1 MYSVATSN
9 GAPVDLFST
18 TFPASSYARMLF
30 QRVLNASGYIGI
42 VNFCASYQVP
52 NALAASRPIY
62 LPNGVISH
70 YERFI
75 IYNPNFMK
83 NMEFWSSNEFVPL
96 AILAHELGHHFF
108 AHTDNINSIVK
119 HPWAKEIEADYYSGF
134 VLAKLGAKPSD
145 LELSQRLMFT
155 MWANATHPDSYSRI
169 SNIARGWKDGGGMG
183 IVEDVLQNV
192 YNKINNELNRW
203 H

>member
-18 TFPASSYARMLF
+18 TFSASPYAKMLF
-30 QRVLNASGYIGI
+30 QRVLDASGYTGGVI
-42 VNFCASYQVP
+42 FLASYQVP
-52 NALAASRPIY
+52 NAMAASRPIY
-62 LPNGVISH
+62 FSPGVISQ

-83 NMEFWSSNEFVPL
+83 SMQFWSNNEFVPL

-108 AHTDNINSIVK
+108 AHTDNTNSIVK
-119 HPWAKEIEADYYSGF
+119 HPWAKETEADYYSGF

-155 MWANATHPDSYSRI
+155 MWANETHPDSYSRI
-169 SNIARGWKDGGGMG
+169 SNIARGWKDGGGIG

-192 YNKINNELNRW
+192 YNNINNELNRW